1 MIYGLYGCLGM
12 EKTIRKVGQH
22 KNALPLNLTVR
33 KVGQHKNAL
42 LLNLSGILPEDWR
55 YRHVIITVLERGD
68 DEVTIKLKR
77 V

>member
-1 MIYGLYGCLGM
+1 MKPERLIFLWIYGLYGCLGLL
-12 EKTIRKVGQH
+12 ESK
-22 KNALPLNLTVR
+22 TVR

-55 YRHVIITVLERGD
+55 YSHVIITVLERGN